1 MENKMMERGVY
12 FMEILTCW
20 LSELNL
26 EPEQIKYL
34 FNIVK
39 EKPVGQTE
47 TRYIFESKKNNLEE
61 EFNKAEYYIKVQ
73 KRNIPFNIER
83 NQNLTEYKIS
93 EYLKDNV
100 PSLYKW
106 INPISWSLFD
116 SNIIV
121 QEKCEKILLFSDLP
135 FNIPIPF
142 RSSYIDDYVWRNG
155 VCVLNNYCFVNLR
168 ECVDYENKEEKD
180 KFISREYCNP
190 YHNSRNHEIN
200 EGALKRA
207 LHVI

>member
-1 MENKMMERGVY
+1 MEKDVYLMENLG
-12 FMEILTCW
+12 CW

-26 EPEQIKYL
+26 EQQQIKYL

-39 EKPVGQTE
+39 EKPIGQTE

-61 EFNKAEYYIKVQ
+61 EFNKAEYYVKVQ
-73 KRNIPFNIER
+73 KRNIPFNIEG

-106 INPISWSLFD
+106 INPVKWSLFD

-135 FNIPIPF
+135 LSIPVPF

-168 ECVDYENKEEKD
+168 DCVEYENKEEKN
-180 KFISREYCNP
+180 KFISRDCCNP
-190 YHNSRNHEIN
+190 YHVSRYHEIN